1 MEEGDERGLCD
12 ARARRRED
20 VDGVEGAAETGD
32 VRRERE
38 RPFRGDAHTTMNT
51 RHNHHPCSE
60 YTSLLLKYTQI
71 ESEARK
77 EICGC
82 AVLAN
87 VCVKAKVNQQVTP
100 STASRSV
107 VSVEAE
113 SMG

>member
-1 MEEGDERGLCD
+1 
-12 ARARRRED
+12 
-20 VDGVEGAAETGD
+20 
-32 VRRERE
+32 
-38 RPFRGDAHTTMNT
+38 MNT

-82 AVLAN
+82 AVLAK

-100 STASRSV
+100 SVASRSV
-107 VSVEAE
+107 VVSEV
-113 SMG
+113 SGSG

>member
-1 MEEGDERGLCD
+1 MN
-12 ARARRRED
+12 ARY
-20 VDGVEGAAETGD
+20 
-32 VRRERE
+32 
-38 RPFRGDAHTTMNT
+38 N
-51 RHNHHPCSE
+51 NHPCLE
-60 YTSLLLKYTQI
+60 YSSLLLKYTQI

-77 EICGC
+77 EISGC
-82 AVLAN
+82 SVLAK